1 MKGIWN
7 SIMKEIYETPK
18 IEVITFNTE
27 DLLLMSGLDN
37 DGDTGDWGD
46 QEI

>member
-1 MKGIWN
+1 
-7 SIMKEIYETPK
+7 MKEIYETPK

-37 DGDTGDWGD
+37 DGDVVDWGD

>member
-1 MKGIWN
+1 
-7 SIMKEIYETPK
+7 MKEIYETPK

-37 DGDTGDWGD
+37 DGDVGDCGD

>member
-1 MKGIWN
+1 
-7 SIMKEIYETPK
+7 MKEIYETPK

-37 DGDTGDWGD
+37 DGDVGDLGD
-46 QEI
+46 GDLG

>member
-1 MKGIWN
+1 
-7 SIMKEIYETPK
+7 MKEIYETPK

-37 DGDTGDWGD
+37 DSDTGGWGEED
-46 QEI
+46 FG